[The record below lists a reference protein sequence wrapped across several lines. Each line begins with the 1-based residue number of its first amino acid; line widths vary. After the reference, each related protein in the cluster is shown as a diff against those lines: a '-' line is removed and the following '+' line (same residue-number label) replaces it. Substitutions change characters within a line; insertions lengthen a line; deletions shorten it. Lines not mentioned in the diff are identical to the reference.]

1 MAPLLLLDITA
12 KIQEPFFWVDFSLSL
27 MVSVFFI
34 IFTWRLL
41 QRLLVRVIYIG
52 GFALVLIGRIF
63 ELNIFADMVMTVMMI
78 MSIAFVITNV
88 GDFRPVTANPLKG
101 KGGFLGLW
109 PSKDRVRKIYDK
121 EELYHQIKLAVEN
134 LSKTKTGALLTFE
147 KKTPLTDV
155 IKNGTMINAPFTS
168 EIVTTIFYPGTRL
181 HDGAIVMRDNQI
193 LAASVYFTATTKP
206 LNGKYGSRHRAAI
219 GISEI
224 TDSVTIVVSEETGR
238 VSIAYNGDL
247 IPTNPDN
254 FIRLFQEHME
264 DNDEKYIS

>member
-1 MAPLLLLDITA
+1 MILPFLLDTT
-12 KIQEPFFWVDFSLSL
+12 KFQEPIFWVEFSLSL
-27 MVSVFFI
+27 IIIVFFI
-34 IFTWRLL
+34 IFMWRLL
-41 QRLLVRVIYIG
+41 QRLLARVIYIG
-52 GFALVLIGRIF
+52 GFSAVLFARIF
-63 ELNIFADMVMTVMMI
+63 DMRTLADILLTVMI
-78 MSIAFVITNV
+78 IVSIGFVITNV
-88 GDFRPVTANPLKG
+88 GDFRPVMANPLKG

-181 HDGAIVMRDNQI
+181 HDGAIVIRDNQI

-254 FIRLFQEHME
+254 FIRIFQEYME
-264 DNDEKYIS
+264 DNDEKYAS